1 MRKDMK
7 KIFEILVL
15 ISLTTYTVF
24 MSLPYFW
31 ELIFHKDAVGLLDL
45 NGYMEFIDFYY
56 INNTLTVLTIV
67 ASVGL
72 LFYKRWARTLFFSL
86 TVIYIILAPFMG
98 FAIAA
103 GFESALSSI
112 NLLCNGAILYMAYF
126 SSVVDEFKK
135 THNKSLNQDATDV
148 APIS

>member
-7 KIFEILVL
+7 KLFEILVL
-15 ISLTTYTVF
+15 ISLTTYAIF

-31 ELIFHKDAVGLLDL
+31 DLIFQKDAIGLLDL
-45 NGYMEFIDFYY
+45 NGYMEFINFFY
-56 INNTLTVLTIV
+56 INNIITGLTIV

-86 TVIYIILAPFMG
+86 IVIYIILAPFMG

-112 NLLCNGAILYMAYF
+112 NLLCNGAVLYMAYF
-126 SSVVDEFKK
+126 SSVADEFKK
-135 THNKSLNQDATDV
+135 TPNKPHNQDATTV
-148 APIS
+148 APIT